1 MSWCHIYYIT
11 SVILYIYSGCVTAS
25 EYCVSATN
33 NVVNSPLTDLPCH
46 NLSFYIADYASFFID
61 NTIFYFLEGTH
72 TLHDTLEIS
81 DVNNITLQGLG
92 EIEQGFHETIMQ
104 STSVIMCSDNN
115 RAGIEFTNC
124 VDVAIKSLTVANCG
138 LATNIS
144 DQRLYSGQLY
154 SVQINVSFLFVDIIN
169 VTIEWVSVQNGS
181 DYGLCLVNAL
191 DVFIVYSSFANN
203 GAPETL
209 NGGNVL
215 ILYDDELETLTRVNI
230 VKSNFT
236 LGLGYGMALWYLNDS
251 KAYVIIDNSNFL
263 YNAVQYRGGGVYI
276 RLYSGSGSIEFRNCT
291 VYSNTAY
298 YYGGGVYV
306 YLSGN
311 GSIEFRNCTIYNN
324 TGEQYG
330 GGVRINSYGG
340 RIEFDNCTIYKNI
353 VKRSPYGSGGGV
365 SISSYGGNSRTEFRN
380 CTIYNNTAY
389 YDGGGVYVYLNGNG
403 GIKFCNCTIYNNSVQ
418 RYGFGGGVYISSYR
432 GNGRIEFCNCTI
444 YNNTA
449 NHYGYGGGVHIR
461 SYEGDCRIE
470 FRNCTVY
477 NNSAYY
483 DGGGMYANL
492 NGNGSIEFH
501 DCTIYNNTVQIY
513 GYGGG
518 AYISSHGGNG
528 RIEFCNCTI
537 YNNTAQHY
545 GYGGGVHIRSYEGD
559 CKIEF
564 RNCTVYNNTSQYTG
578 GGMYIYSYRSS
589 IDFHNCTINNN
600 IAHTYGGGLY
610 IGSHESSTDFHNC
623 AINNNIVLYSGRGGG
638 VYIDL
643 YKGGGSIDF
652 SNCTIN
658 NNTAQK
664 YGGGVY
670 IHSHGSSIDFHN
682 CTINNNIVLYFG
694 SGGGV
699 YIDSHE
705 GNGSI
710 EFFSCTLCNN
720 SAQLNGEGGG
730 VDIKLAGNISI
741 EFNIC
746 TICNNTAQRVG
757 GGVDIDLYEGIGTIE
772 FSNCTIYNNTAHYDG
787 GGVYIDL
794 YEEGGSIEFGN
805 CNIYNNTS
813 YLGSGLFLRAL
824 QISSTTSFYFKNV
837 SFQYNKASNKPSV
850 YGKVYRSAVV
860 LFNIINVTFDRI
872 EVSNHN
878 TTGLICFNSWLT
890 FDGHSTFTNNSGIYG
905 GGIALY
911 ESSQLLLNL
920 QANISFVNN
929 HASKSGGGIF
939 VSQVLDAD
947 ICSFFRHHSNA
958 LLYFTN
964 NKADISGD
972 VLYGGNIENCF
983 NETDFETLFYYPQ
996 QEGNSVVSSDPI
1008 QVCFCESDIQNCS
1021 IANITMT
1028 TIPGIAVS
1036 VTLAIVGLK
1045 DGLTEGVVKLTSSD
1059 GSYTEQ
1065 TSLNAKCTNVTFK
1078 PNVSLKTAQIYAKL
1092 ENSFTDPS
1100 LSKLIEV
1107 TTQSCPI
1114 GFMLGKDACV
1124 CRSELNLSSITCDIN
1139 TQNITRN
1146 GDMWIGYKNGCLIV
1160 YPSCPFDYCTDGRI
1174 QFKVTSPD
1182 PQCLHKRSG
1191 MLCGQCKKGL
1201 SLTLGSNQCE
1211 ECTNDNIAL
1220 IVPFAV
1226 AGISLVAFV
1235 ILLNLTVSVGTING
1249 LIFYAN
1255 VVKIYEH
1262 IFFSS
1267 GPIPILSQFISWINL
1282 DLGIKTCF
1290 FDGMDSCSKTWL
1302 QFIFPA
1308 YIWFILILI
1317 IILLRYSSKM
1327 VRLVGRQVI
1336 PALATMILLSYTKLI
1351 RTVFQILH
1359 YTNIHCNDD
1368 KLVKWYIDANVQ
1380 YAGGCHLPLFL
1391 LSLAVLILLI
1401 VPYTFFLSTIPL
1413 FEGPLSKYICY
1424 SKKLST
1430 YMKPFFDAYGGSYK
1444 DKCRFWTGLLLL
1456 VRVVLALV
1464 VSQDVKATTSLAVLT
1479 SLLIAITFMYF
1490 FLKGVY
1496 RQFSLV
1502 CLELIFILN
1511 LILMAHLNLQDFE
1524 KSKRQASSIVL
1535 VSISFVIFCGIIFY
1549 HVWDRLLKSYSQQ
1562 LILKVKNIFKKSS
1575 PTSNDIE
1582 LPLSTYAIK
1591 HPGSPCVE
1599 CKPTPTSTLVSL
1611 DTSVTM
1617 DTLVSLDTSVTMDIP
1632 VTIDTS
1638 VSKLMDMKRESLLF
1652 DD

>member
-1 MSWCHIYYIT
+1 M
-11 SVILYIYSGCVTAS
+11 
-25 EYCVSATN
+25 N
-33 NVVNSPLTDLPCH
+33 
-46 NLSFYIADYASFFID
+46 
-61 NTIFYFLEGTH
+61 
-72 TLHDTLEIS
+72 
-81 DVNNITLQGLG
+81 
-92 EIEQGFHETIMQ
+92 
-104 STSVIMCSDNN
+104 
-115 RAGIEFTNC
+115 
-124 VDVAIKSLTVANCG
+124 
-138 LATNIS
+138 
-144 DQRLYSGQLY
+144 
-154 SVQINVSFLFVDIIN
+154 
-169 VTIEWVSVQNGS
+169 
-181 DYGLCLVNAL
+181 
-191 DVFIVYSSFANN
+191 
-203 GAPETL
+203 
-209 NGGNVL
+209 
-215 ILYDDELETLTRVNI
+215 
-230 VKSNFT
+230 
-236 LGLGYGMALWYLNDS
+236 
-251 KAYVIIDNSNFL
+251 
-263 YNAVQYRGGGVYI
+263 
-276 RLYSGSGSIEFRNCT
+276 
-291 VYSNTAY
+291 
-298 YYGGGVYV
+298 
-306 YLSGN
+306 GN
-311 GSIEFRNCTIYNN
+311 GS
-324 TGEQYG
+324 
-330 GGVRINSYGG
+330 
-340 RIEFDNCTIYKNI
+340 
-353 VKRSPYGSGGGV
+353 
-365 SISSYGGNSRTEFRN
+365 
-380 CTIYNNTAY
+380 
-389 YDGGGVYVYLNGNG
+389 
-403 GIKFCNCTIYNNSVQ
+403 IKFCNCTIYNNTALQ
-418 RYGFGGGVYISSYR
+418 YGDGGGVSISLY
-432 GNGRIEFCNCTI
+432 GGDCRIEFCNCS
-444 YNNTA
+444 
-449 NHYGYGGGVHIR
+449 V
-461 SYEGDCRIE
+461 
-470 FRNCTVY
+470 
-477 NNSAYY
+477 
-483 DGGGMYANL
+483 
-492 NGNGSIEFH
+492 
-501 DCTIYNNTVQIY
+501 
-513 GYGGG
+513 
-518 AYISSHGGNG
+518 
-528 RIEFCNCTI
+528 
-537 YNNTAQHY
+537 YNNTAQY
-545 GYGGGVHIRSYEGD
+545 
-559 CKIEF
+559 
-564 RNCTVYNNTSQYTG
+564 
-578 GGMYIYSYRSS
+578 
-589 IDFHNCTINNN
+589 
-600 IAHTYGGGLY
+600 
-610 IGSHESSTDFHNC
+610 
-623 AINNNIVLYSGRGGG
+623 RGGG
-638 VYIDL
+638 VYIDSHES
-643 YKGGGSIDF
+643 SIDF
-652 SNCTIN
+652 YNCTIN
-658 NNTAQK
+658 SNTAQK

-670 IHSHGSSIDFHN
+670 IYSHGSSVDFHN

-699 YIDSHE
+699 YIDSYV

-720 SAQLNGEGGG
+720 TALLNGEGGG
-730 VDIKLAGNISI
+730 VDIRLAGNISI

-746 TICNNTAQRVG
+746 TICNNIAHRVG
-757 GGVDIDLYEGIGTIE
+757 GGVDIDLYEGVGTIE

-805 CNIYNNTS
+805 CNIYNNTA

-824 QISSTTSFYFKNV
+824 QITSKTSFYFKNV

-850 YGKVYRSAVV
+850 YGKVYQSAVV
-860 LFNIINVTFDRI
+860 LFNIINVTFDQN

-920 QANISFVNN
+920 QANISFINN

-947 ICSFFRHHSNA
+947 ICSFFRHYSNA
-958 LLYFTN
+958 MFYFTN

-972 VLYGGNIENCF
+972 VLYGGNIDNCF

-1021 IANITMT
+1021 ITNITMT
-1028 TIPGIAVS
+1028 TIPGIAVN

-1065 TSLNAKCTNVTFK
+1065 RRLNAKCTNITFK
-1078 PNVSLKTAQIYAKL
+1078 TNVLLKTTQIYAKL
-1092 ENSFTDPS
+1092 EKSFTDHS
-1100 LSKLIEV
+1100 LSKVIEV

-1160 YPSCPFDYCTDGRI
+1160 YPSCPFDYCNDGTI
-1174 QFKVTSPD
+1174 QFKITSPD

-1191 MLCGQCKKGL
+1191 ILCGQCKKGL

-1220 IVPFAV
+1220 IIPFAV
-1226 AGISLVAFV
+1226 AGIALVAFV

-1262 IFFSS
+1262 IFFSGS
-1267 GPIPILSQFISWINL
+1267 SIPILSQFISWINL

-1401 VPYTFFLSTIPL
+1401 VPYTFFLFTIPL
-1413 FEGPLSKYICY
+1413 FEGPLSKYMCC

-1430 YMKPFFDAYGGSYK
+1430 YMKPFFDAYGGPYK

-1456 VRVVLALV
+1456 VRVVLSLV

-1479 SLLIAITFMYF
+1479 CLLIAINFMYF

-1511 LILMAHLNLQDFE
+1511 LILMAHMNLQQDYE

-1549 HVWDRLLKSYSQQ
+1549 HVWDRLLKSHSQQ
-1562 LILKVKNIFKKSS
+1562 VILKVENIFKKSPPS
-1575 PTSNDIE
+1575 SNDIE

-1591 HPGSPCVE
+1591 HPGSPGVE
-1599 CKPTPTSTLVSL
+1599 CKHTTTSTLVSMDTSVTMDTLVSL

-1617 DTLVSLDTSVTMDIP
+1617 DTLVSLDTSVTMDTP
-1632 VTIDTS
+1632 VSIDTS

>member
-1 MSWCHIYYIT
+1 MSWCHIFYIT

-46 NLSFYIADYASFFID
+46 NLSFYIADYASYFID

-72 TLHDTLEIS
+72 TLQDTLEIS

-154 SVQINVSFLFVDIIN
+154 SVQTNVSFLFVDIIN
-169 VTIEWVSVQNGS
+169 VTLEWVSVLNGS

-215 ILYDDELETLTRVNI
+215 ILYDDKLETLTRVNI

-251 KAYVIIDNSNFL
+251 KANVIIDNSNFL
-263 YNAVQYRGGGVYI
+263 YNVVQYRGGGVYI
-276 RLYSGSGSIEFRNCT
+276 RLYSGSGSIEFH
-291 VYSNTAY
+291 
-298 YYGGGVYV
+298 
-306 YLSGN
+306 
-311 GSIEFRNCTIYNN
+311 NCTIYNN
-324 TGEQYG
+324 TGQQYG
-330 GGVRINSYGG
+330 GGVQINSYGGNGRIKFDNCTIYNNTVQRYGSNGGGVSIILYGGNGRIEFCNCTVYNNSAYYDGGGMYVNLNGNGSIEFRDCTIYNNTVQLHGYGGGVYISSHGGNG
-340 RIEFDNCTIYKNI
+340 RIEFDNCTIYNNTAQ
-353 VKRSPYGSGGGV
+353 RYGSYGGGV
-365 SISSYGGNSRTEFRN
+365 HIRSYEGDCRIEFRNCTVYNNSAYYDGGGMYVNLNGNGSIEFRDCTIYNNTVQLHGYGGGVYISSHGGNGRIEFDN
-380 CTIYNNTAY
+380 CTIYNNTA
-389 YDGGGVYVYLNGNG
+389 
-403 GIKFCNCTIYNNSVQ
+403 Q
-418 RYGFGGGVYISSYR
+418 RYGS
-432 GNGRIEFCNCTI
+432 
-444 YNNTA
+444 
-449 NHYGYGGGVHIR
+449 YGGGVHIR

-501 DCTIYNNTVQIY
+501 DCTVYNNTVQIY

-518 AYISSHGGNG
+518 VYISSHGGNGSIEFHDCTIYNNTVQLYGYGGGVYISSHGGNG

-545 GYGGGVHIRSYEGD
+545 GYGGGVHIRSYGGNGR
-559 CKIEF
+559 IEF

-578 GGMYIYSYRSS
+578 GGMYIYSYRSNV
-589 IDFHNCTINNN
+589 DFHNCTINNN
-600 IAHTYGGGLY
+600 IA
-610 IGSHESSTDFHNC
+610 
-623 AINNNIVLYSGRGGG
+623 
-638 VYIDL
+638 
-643 YKGGGSIDF
+643 
-652 SNCTIN
+652 
-658 NNTAQK
+658 QK
-664 YGGGVY
+664 YGGGMY
-670 IHSHGSSIDFHN
+670 
-682 CTINNNIVLYFG
+682 
-694 SGGGV
+694 
-699 YIDSHE
+699 
-705 GNGSI
+705 
-710 EFFSCTLCNN
+710 
-720 SAQLNGEGGG
+720 
-730 VDIKLAGNISI
+730 
-741 EFNIC
+741 
-746 TICNNTAQRVG
+746 
-757 GGVDIDLYEGIGTIE
+757 IDLYEGGGTIE

-805 CNIYNNTS
+805 CNIYNNTA

-920 QANISFVNN
+920 QANTSFINN

-958 LLYFTN
+958 MLYFTN

-972 VLYGGNIENCF
+972 ILYGGNIENCF

-996 QEGNSVVSSDPI
+996 QKGNSVVSSDPI
-1008 QVCFCESDIQNCS
+1008 QVCFCESDMQNCS
-1021 IANITMT
+1021 ITNITMT

-1045 DGLTEGVVKLTSSD
+1045 NGLTEGVVKLASSD
-1059 GSYTEQ
+1059 GSYIEQ
-1065 TSLNAKCTNVTFK
+1065 TRLNAKCTNVTFK
-1078 PNVSLKTAQIYAKL
+1078 TNFSLNTVQVYAKL
-1092 ENSFTDPS
+1092 ESSISDPS
-1100 LSKLIEV
+1100 LTKVIEL
-1107 TTQSCPI
+1107 TTQSCPA
-1114 GFMLGKDACV
+1114 GFTLGKVGCD
-1124 CRSELNLSSITCDIN
+1124 CRPELISFSITCDIN
-1139 TQNITRN
+1139 TQNITKN

-1160 YPSCPFDYCTDGRI
+1160 YPSCPFDYCTDGTI

-1191 MLCGQCKKGL
+1191 ILCGQCKKGF

-1220 IVPFAV
+1220 IIPFAV
-1226 AGISLVAFV
+1226 AGIALVAFI

-1267 GPIPILSQFISWINL
+1267 SSIPILSQFISWINL

-1401 VPYTFFLSTIPL
+1401 VPYTFFLFTIPL
-1413 FEGPLSKYICY
+1413 FEGPLSKYMCC

-1430 YMKPFFDAYGGSYK
+1430 YMKPFFDAYGGPYK

-1479 SLLIAITFMYF
+1479 CLLIAINFMYF

-1511 LILMAHLNLQDFE
+1511 LILMAHMNLQQDFE

-1549 HVWDRLLKSYSQQ
+1549 HVWDRLLKSHSQQ
-1562 LILKVKNIFKKSS
+1562 LILKVKNIFKKSPPS
-1575 PTSNDIE
+1575 SNDIE

-1591 HPGSPCVE
+1591 HPGSPGVE
-1599 CKPTPTSTLVSL
+1599 CKPTPTSTLVSMDTSVTMDTLLSL

-1617 DTLVSLDTSVTMDIP
+1617 DTPVS
-1632 VTIDTS
+1632 IDTS